1 MRGALPTATMAT
13 FTAAPAPS
21 LTAPAPRRAP
31 DVDPWSSLDWTNL
44 WWRCCDHRRRLV
56 PLTLPGSPRLVLPL
70 VASHWRGFRHLE
82 GAGSDSQRR
91 DLACPPA
98 AWPELAAH
106 WVAAGGWD
114 WLDVDL
120 MPEATAHGWG
130 GELAAHGCRVAI
142 SATGRQRYLPLHR
155 PWPLIEQDWS
165 AALRHR
171 LPREER
177 ALLRHGAQLEAVT
190 APAAVAAAFERCLA
204 VEASGWKGRQG
215 TAMLSRPTAASF
227 YRQLVRQLAEQR
239 CLRLFLLQCREEVVA
254 FDLAVVTPRG
264 LAGLKIGMAESW
276 KKWTPGMVLQLWVLR
291 AAHAAGFGEYDFLGG
306 DDAHKAEWTPHFRAL
321 SRLQAFAPSWR
332 GRALAWARDQ
342 RRRRRGQAQLQPAT

>member
-1 MRGALPTATMAT
+1 MAT
-13 FTAAPAPS
+13 LTAISAPSVATPGSLAAP
-21 LTAPAPRRAP
+21 
-31 DVDPWSSLDWTNL
+31 DCDPWSSLAWTNL
-44 WWRCCDHRRRLV
+44 WWRCLDQRRRLV

-70 VASHWRGFRHLE
+70 VASSWRGLRRLQ

-106 WVAAGGWD
+106 LVAAGGWD
-114 WLDVDL
+114 WLDLNL

-130 GELAAHGCRVAI
+130 RALAEHGCRVAI
-142 SATGRQRYLPLHR
+142 TASGRQRYLPLHR
-155 PWPLIEQDWS
+155 PWPLVEQDWT

-177 ALLRHGAQLEAVT
+177 ALLRRGAHLETVI

-215 TAMLSRPTAASF
+215 TAMLSRPAVADF
-227 YRQLVRQLAEQR
+227 YRQLVRQLAEQQ
-239 CLRLFLLQCREEVVA
+239 CLRLFLLRCVDEVVA
-254 FDLAVVTPRG
+254 FDLTVVTPRG

-291 AAHAAGFGEYDFLGG
+291 AAHAGGWGEYDFLGG
-306 DDAHKAEWTPHFRAL
+306 DDPHKAEWTPHFRAL
-321 SRLQAFAPSWR
+321 CRLQAFAPTWR
-332 GRALAWARDQ
+332 GRALALGRERRQ
-342 RRRRRGQAQLQPAT
+342 RWRSQPHLQPV